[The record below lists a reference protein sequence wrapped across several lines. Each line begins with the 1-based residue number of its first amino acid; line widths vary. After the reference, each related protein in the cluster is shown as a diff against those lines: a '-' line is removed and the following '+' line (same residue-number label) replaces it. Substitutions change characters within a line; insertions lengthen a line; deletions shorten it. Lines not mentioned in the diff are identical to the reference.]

1 PPLPISSSPAIGLPR
16 TGRQPWKA
24 LCAAATWRQ
33 NHSCGEPVRTFPWSG
48 RTYEARRGNFGI
60 LADCLFPRRR
70 TPTSSIAQP
79 IGGAGAVMTSH
90 SRYNN
95 VEITDVARY
104 FTIVGK
110 LCGKAIYSECT
121 WLTQ

>member
-1 PPLPISSSPAIGLPR
+1 MDLAMITLAASRHERHLDPAGLMRLGGAISAFWR
-16 TGRQPWKA
+16 T
-24 LCAAATWRQ
+24 T
-33 NHSCGEPVRTFPWSG
+33 
-48 RTYEARRGNFGI
+48 
-60 LADCLFPRRR
+60 
-70 TPTSSIAQP
+70 

-110 LCGKAIYSECT
+110 LCGKAISSERT